1 MKSPRRHSF
10 LVDAAALVVVGTVL
24 AFSQQQH
31 HQHRILVLAFQTT
44 ATSSPTSLSLSRSN
58 PSKQYHHY
66 RSWTWLNTVS
76 KESTETTLHGG
87 NQDVG
92 NIDDE
97 FVVDDDG
104 EVEDSWV
111 LRQITF
117 LGLTAQPP
125 AKSDEEEDAT
135 IMEVG
140 VDIDDDVGTHDDGDD
155 SSTSPTALD
164 ARNLSEFLM
173 EIGACS
179 VSITDS
185 DADTIDE
192 NPLFDEP
199 DLASSLLDGDELYE
213 EWAMVL
219 PDLAVGRN
227 LWKRCDVS
235 AHFPSSFDIPSIVD
249 AVRYT
254 FQCTSNPRYKVDDVP
269 DLDWI
274 AHVQESWT
282 PIVTGGESK
291 FILRFPWHDDA
302 LVMKACQEMERK
314 KMQELM
320 MKQFDSGVKRDGA
333 VVHFEGGDFNDD
345 DVDENEAPEA
355 TSDIAQSMKNK
366 REYVQIQ
373 LEGGIA
379 FGTGEHPTTRL
390 CLGWIRDKVEE
401 RLDNTSDDETL
412 HFLDYGAGSGVL
424 GIAAAAVVRSYNE
437 LLTKQ
442 RRLPSQKSI
451 TTVGVEIDADA
462 IRIANDNAVKNN
474 VDMKNYLPNYESL
487 DAEALSVVMRAM
499 QRKRNMGLIEPL
511 PAELNG
517 DIYDLCAANILAL
530 PLMNL
535 APTIASLVKSPGGE
549 IGLSGILTS
558 QAQAVVDAYS
568 EFFNDVKVSGEEN
581 GWVLITGKRK

>member
-1 MKSPRRHSF
+1 
-10 LVDAAALVVVGTVL
+10 
-24 AFSQQQH
+24 
-31 HQHRILVLAFQTT
+31 
-44 ATSSPTSLSLSRSN
+44 
-58 PSKQYHHY
+58 
-66 RSWTWLNTVS
+66 
-76 KESTETTLHGG
+76 
-87 NQDVG
+87 
-92 NIDDE
+92 
-97 FVVDDDG
+97 
-104 EVEDSWV
+104 
-111 LRQITF
+111 
-117 LGLTAQPP
+117 
-125 AKSDEEEDAT
+125 
-135 IMEVG
+135 
-140 VDIDDDVGTHDDGDD
+140 
-155 SSTSPTALD
+155 
-164 ARNLSEFLM
+164 
-173 EIGACS
+173 
-179 VSITDS
+179 
-185 DADTIDE
+185 
-192 NPLFDEP
+192 
-199 DLASSLLDGDELYE
+199 
-213 EWAMVL
+213 
-219 PDLAVGRN
+219 
-227 LWKRCDVS
+227 
-235 AHFPSSFDIPSIVD
+235 
-249 AVRYT
+249 
-254 FQCTSNPRYKVDDVP
+254 
-269 DLDWI
+269 
-274 AHVQESWT
+274 
-282 PIVTGGESK
+282 
-291 FILRFPWHDDA
+291 
-302 LVMKACQEMERK
+302 
-314 KMQELM
+314 
-320 MKQFDSGVKRDGA
+320 VKRDGA
-333 VVHFEGGDFNDD
+333 VVHFDFNDD
-345 DVDENEAPEA
+345 DEDENEAPEA

>member
-97 FVVDDDG
+97 FVIDDDV

-125 AKSDEEEDAT
+125 AKSDEEDGAT
-135 IMEVG
+135 IVEVG
-140 VDIDDDVGTHDDGDD
+140 VDIDDDVGAHDDGDD

-320 MKQFDSGVKRDGA
+320 IKQFDSGVKRDGA
-333 VVHFEGGDFNDD
+333 VVHFESGDFNDD
-345 DVDENEAPEA
+345 DEDENEAPEA

>member
-1 MKSPRRHSF
+1 MKSQRRHS
-10 LVDAAALVVVGTVL
+10 LVDAAALVVVGTIL
-24 AFSQQQH
+24 AFSQQQQHRH
-31 HQHRILVLAFQTT
+31 HQSLVLAFQIATT
-44 ATSSPTSLSLSRSN
+44 SPTSTLLSRSN

-76 KESTETTLHGG
+76 KESTETALHGD
-87 NQDVG
+87 NQDVCNNDNDFG
-92 NIDDE
+92 IDSDNDE
-97 FVVDDDG
+97 VD
-104 EVEDSWV
+104 DSWV

-117 LGLTAQPP
+117 LGLTAQPT
-125 AKSDEEEDAT
+125 AKSDDEDDAT

-140 VDIDDDVGTHDDGDD
+140 GNNSDGVGTSLDDDD
-155 SSTSPTALD
+155 SSTSPNALD

-185 DADTIDE
+185 DADTVDE

-320 MKQFDSGVKRDGA
+320 MKQFASGVKRDGA
-333 VVHFEGGDFNDD
+333 VVHFEGGDSVNDD
-345 DVDENEAPEA
+345 DNENETLEA
-355 TSDIAQSMKNK
+355 TSDSMKSK

-401 RLDNTSDDETL
+401 RLDNKNEDETL

-437 LLTKQ
+437 LLTRH
-442 RRLPSQKSI
+442 RRLPSKKSI

-474 VDMKNYLPNYESL
+474 VDMKNYLPDYESL
-487 DAEALSVVMRAM
+487 DGEALSVVMRAM
-499 QRKRNMGLIEPL
+499 QRKRNKGLIEPL
-511 PAELNG
+511 PPDLNG
-517 DIYDLCAANILAL
+517 DIYDVCAANILAL
-530 PLMNL
+530 PLINL

-549 IGLSGILTS
+549 IGLSGVLTS

-568 EFFNDVKVSGEEN
+568 EFFNDVNVSGEEN